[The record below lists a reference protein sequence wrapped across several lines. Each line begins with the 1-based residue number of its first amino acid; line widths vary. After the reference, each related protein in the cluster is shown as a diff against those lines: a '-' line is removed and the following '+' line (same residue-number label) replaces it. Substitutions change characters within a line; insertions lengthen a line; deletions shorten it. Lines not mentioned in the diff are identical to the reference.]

1 MTTDNY
7 LRNYAI
13 KITEHLKSLFQDLK
27 NIDHFLRGWG
37 GWGSPQLLFNLANF
51 FSPGQTL
58 YSLLSDFPCQ
68 VPPPCIRLHLA
79 QARSSTKVQKIR
91 HILSPTLRIVNK
103 TSTEATLAPGID
115 QQYSTNSLAGVHNV
129 VQLGLSHN
137 NIDLYGAHNWHEFS
151 RLLLDFLCLFCVI

>member
-68 VPPPCIRLHLA
+68 VPPPLH
-79 QARSSTKVQKIR
+79 QV
-91 HILSPTLRIVNK
+91 
-103 TSTEATLAPGID
+103 APGTSKILHKSAKD
-115 QQYSTNSLAGVHNV
+115 PPHSVPHFKNSQQN
-129 VQLGLSHN
+129 
-137 NIDLYGAHNWHEFS
+137 LY
-151 RLLLDFLCLFCVI
+151 